1 MQAKKL
7 DGGAN
12 GKNICAVPNGFN
24 GLKSVA
30 TTWIAPPELQN
41 PFCSNSEGHSN
52 SHYGIEEY
60 KAGQATVFRIFVRR
74 FGLTFECGAP
84 APLCLAVHW
93 FYPAS
98 GQFNSKAAQG
108 RRSPKIAPQSQNTKS
123 CFIALFE
130 LIVTVQV
137 DKFTIYR

>member
-1 MQAKKL
+1 MLYVARNASKKNSTADL
-7 DGGAN
+7 D
-12 GKNICAVPNGFN
+12 
-24 GLKSVA
+24 
-30 TTWIAPPELQN
+30 
-41 PFCSNSEGHSN
+41 
-52 SHYGIEEY
+52 YGIEGY
-60 KAGQATVFRIFVRR
+60 KAGQTAGFSIFVRR
-74 FGLTFECGAP
+74 FGLTLECGAP

-130 LIVTVQV
+130 LIYTVPV